1 MTEPEILEIFR
12 EESLERLDRMVEI
25 LLALESG
32 SAPADAL
39 NSLFRHAHS
48 IKGSAGM
55 VGVSEAQLIARA
67 LEDVLE
73 DVRDRGVLPR
83 ELTHPLLQAADGLR
97 SAVEGTTDV
106 AAYQVTFDGSFKGDV
121 FSSNIATNT
130 FGPQIHLKLGDL
142 PLLVRDPADGAV
154 APGRHIS
161 GRLRRHPS

>member
-12 EESLERLDRMVEI
+12 EESIERLDGMVEI

-32 SAPADAL
+32 PAPADAL

-73 DVRDRGVLPR
+73 DVRDQGVFPR
-83 ELTHPLLQAADGLR
+83 ELTHPLLRATDALR
-97 SAVEGTTDV
+97 SAVDGATDV
-106 AAYQVTFDGSFKGDV
+106 AEAG
-121 FSSNIATNT
+121 
-130 FGPQIHLKLGDL
+130 
-142 PLLVRDPADGAV
+142 GA
-154 APGRHIS
+154 
-161 GRLRRHPS
+161 